1 MKRATTF
8 LAVLAISLGAS
19 VSAKAAVHV
28 RGYYRSNGTY
38 VQPHYRSNPDGNFRN
53 NWSTYPNVNPYTGA
67 VGTKRTP
74 PSSTFSPTLPSYRV
88 PSQSQSSY
96 LYTNPYTGATGTKR
110 STGDLGSLSYR
121 TPTYNWNTPN
131 LWNSRSPSAPS
142 FSQSSRDSLTG
153 SLWKK

>member
-1 MKRATTF
+1 MKRVTTI
-8 LAVLAISLGAS
+8 LAILAISLGTS

-38 VQPHYRSNPDGNFRN
+38 VQPHYRSNPDGNFQN

-74 PSSTFSPTLPSYRV
+74 TNSALPSYRA
-88 PSQSQSSY
+88 PSQSQSTY
-96 LYTNPYTGATGTKR
+96 FNTNSYTGATSTRR
-110 STGDLGSLSYR
+110 STTDLGSPSYR
-121 TPTYNWNTPN
+121 TPTYNWGSPN
-131 LWNSRSPSAPS
+131 LWNSRSPSAPT
-142 FSQSSRDSLTG
+142 FSQSGRASLGG